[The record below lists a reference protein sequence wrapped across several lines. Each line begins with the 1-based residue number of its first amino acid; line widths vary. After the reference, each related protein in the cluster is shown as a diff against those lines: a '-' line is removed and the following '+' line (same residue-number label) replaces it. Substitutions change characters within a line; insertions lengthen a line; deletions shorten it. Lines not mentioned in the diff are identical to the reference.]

1 MRALRIPQP
10 NLTEVIDLPI
20 PEPGPGDMLIR
31 VMASGICGT
40 DVHILRGEY
49 LGGYPVIPGHEFAGV
64 VEAVGEGVTRYQVGE
79 RVAVEPNIAC
89 GRCVHCLNNRQN
101 FCENWRAVGVTL
113 PGGMAQYTLAPQE
126 AVFPIG
132 EMPFEVGA
140 FVEPLS
146 CVIHGLIHLDL
157 APAASVLVIG
167 AGPIGILLLRGL
179 RLMGTA
185 SVTVAERNPARL
197 AFARVAGADVAL
209 DDLGAAA
216 LNGFDAVIDATG
228 VPAVM
233 TRSLDYARPGG
244 KLLWFG
250 VPPSGARMEL
260 EPFKIFQKGLT
271 LMGSFT
277 SLRNS
282 YQAVDWLRSGRMKVD
297 DLVSHRLGLEEFE
310 RGVQLIERGNEDVRK
325 VMILPNG

>member
-1 MRALRIPQP
+1 
-10 NLTEVIDLPI
+10 
-20 PEPGPGDMLIR
+20 
-31 VMASGICGT
+31 
-40 DVHILRGEY
+40 
-49 LGGYPVIPGHEFAGV
+49 
-64 VEAVGEGVTRYQVGE
+64 
-79 RVAVEPNIAC
+79 
-89 GRCVHCLNNRQN
+89 
-101 FCENWRAVGVTL
+101 
-113 PGGMAQYTLAPQE
+113 
-126 AVFPIG
+126 
-132 EMPFEVGA
+132 
-140 FVEPLS
+140 
-146 CVIHGLIHLDL
+146 
-157 APAASVLVIG
+157 
-167 AGPIGILLLRGL
+167 LLLRGL

-185 SVTVAERNPARL
+185 SVTVAERNAARL

-209 DDLGAAA
+209 DDLAAAA

-233 TRSLDYARPGG
+233 ARSLDYTRPGG

-325 VMILPNG
+325 VMILPNGNYSR

>member
-10 NLTEVIDLPI
+10 NQTEVIDLPV
-20 PEPGPGDMLIR
+20 PEPGSGEVLIR

-64 VEAVGEGVTRYQVGE
+64 VEAVGAGVTRCQVGE

-89 GRCVHCLNNRQN
+89 GHCVHCLNNRQN

-126 AVFPIG
+126 AVFSIG

-146 CVIHGLIHLDL
+146 CVLHGLIHLDL
-157 APAASVLVIG
+157 APATSVLVIG

-179 RLMGTA
+179 RLTGTA
-185 SVTVAERNPARL
+185 SVTVVTP
-197 AFARVAGADVAL
+197 
-209 DDLGAAA
+209 
-216 LNGFDAVIDATG
+216 
-228 VPAVM
+228 
-233 TRSLDYARPGG
+233 SPGG
-244 KLLWFG
+244 GTSNAVQFNI
-250 VPPSGARMEL
+250 VSRVTSVSAA
-260 EPFKIFQKGLT
+260 
-271 LMGSFT
+271 SF
-277 SLRNS
+277 
-282 YQAVDWLRSGRMKVD
+282 
-297 DLVSHRLGLEEFE
+297 LGNVKE
-310 RGVQLIERGNEDVRK
+310 GYVDVREGG
-325 VMILPNG
+325 VIRPY

>member
-1 MRALRIPQP
+1 MRALRIPHP

-20 PEPGPGDMLIR
+20 PAPGPGEVLIR

-49 LGGYPVIPGHEFAGV
+49 LGAYPVIPGHEFAGI
-64 VEAVGEGVTRYQVGE
+64 VEAVGAGVSRCQVGE

-126 AVFPIG
+126 AVFSIG

-146 CVIHGLIHLDL
+146 CVIHGLARLGL
-157 APAASVLVIG
+157 SPAASVMVIG

-179 RLMGTA
+179 RLMGA
-185 SVTVAERNPARL
+185 ARVVVAERNPSRL
-197 AFARVAGADVAL
+197 AFARSAGADEVLGGL
-209 DDLGAAA
+209 DEAVV
-216 LNGFDAVIDATG
+216 NGYDAVIDATG
-228 VPAVM
+228 VPSVL

-250 VPPSGARMEL
+250 VPPSGTRMEL

-271 LMGSFT
+271 LLGSFT

-282 YQAVDWLRSGRMKVD
+282 YQAVEWLRTGRMKVN
-297 DLVSHRLGLEEFE
+297 DLVSHRLGLEDFE
-310 RGVQLIERGNEDVRK
+310 QGVQLIEQGKEDVRK